1 MQLKIDRQLVTDEQ
15 SDVLHIRFEA
25 RSNGHDLVIAGLETS
40 YEVLAVSI
48 RPNDPAASKLW
59 LNDSQTHVR
68 HDRAGSIPD
77 YSLDGS
83 LWSLRE
89 ESVLEQKE

>member
-1 MQLKIDRQLVTDEQ
+1 M
-15 SDVLHIRFEA
+15 LHFRLEA
-25 RSNGHDLVIAGLETS
+25 RGKSLNLVIAGLEIS

-48 RPNDPAASKLW
+48 RPNGPAASKLW

-77 YSLDGS
+77 HSLDGS

-89 ESVLEQKE
+89 ESVLEQEE